1 MHLTRTELEEIE
13 QAVDKA
19 FLKHTGR
26 TWREGDSPPPD
37 TLESIAQDYPSLFI
51 KEKGDSQ

>member
-1 MHLTRTELEEIE
+1 MHLTRQELEDIE
-13 QAVDKA
+13 QAADKA

-26 TWREGDSPPPD
+26 TWREGESMPPD

-51 KEKGDSQ
+51 KEKGESQ